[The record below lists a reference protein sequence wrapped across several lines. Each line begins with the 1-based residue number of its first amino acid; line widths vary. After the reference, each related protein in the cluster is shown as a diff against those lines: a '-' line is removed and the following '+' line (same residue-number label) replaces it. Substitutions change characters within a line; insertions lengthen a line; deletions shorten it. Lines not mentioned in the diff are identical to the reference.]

1 MQRTQLDNNNV
12 NEMQNWRR
20 GRNLQA
26 VKRFLEC
33 SSTKTFTDRLRHCR
47 LDTVHVYRA
56 GTGRIEDTIQPIR
69 RYLGGYRRQSTV
81 G

>member
-33 SSTKTFTDRLRHCR
+33 SRTKTFTDRLRHSR
-47 LDTVHVYRA
+47 LDTLYRA
-56 GTGRIEDTIQPIR
+56 GTGRIENTIQPIR
-69 RYLGGYRRQSTV
+69 QYLGGYRRQSTV